1 VDQFPSNSHNP
12 VNAEVRKGE
21 KPEEKVVTKIV
32 SGRVTRKKKPLG
44 ARFREMF
51 FPHAEVS
58 VVEYVVGE
66 ILVPA
71 LKDMMTDAV
80 SEGFARMLN
89 GGEGRASRR
98 RPGTGGAFS
107 SPSNR
112 VNYSSYSS
120 PSRREERPSRRT
132 RESDDF
138 NDIVLETRRDA
149 ERVIDTLITYVGN
162 YQVAT
167 VADLFELVG
176 EPSHH
181 TDQKWGWTNLDTA
194 GIRRINSNSYQLVLP
209 KPEFID

>member
-1 VDQFPSNSHNP
+1 MDQFPSNSHNP

-21 KPEEKVVTKIV
+21 KPEEKVVKKIV
-32 SGRVTRKKKPLG
+32 SGRVTRKKKPIGVRL
-44 ARFREMF
+44 REMF
-51 FPHAEVS
+51 LADSEQS
-58 VVEYVVGE
+58 VMDYVIGD

-71 LKDMMTDAV
+71 LKDMVVDAV
-80 SEGFARMLN
+80 SEGFARKIN
-89 GGEGRASRR
+89 GGDGRGSRR
-98 RPGTGGAFS
+98 RSSSGGAFS

-112 VNYSSYSS
+112 VDYSRYSST
-120 PSRREERPSRRT
+120 PRREERPSRRT